1 MFRTNLIALGLIIAG
16 LAGTAMSGQNS
27 EKKDVPQSPW
37 EKKLLTELPALGHRN
52 WIVVADSAY
61 PEQISPGIEVV
72 VSGEDHFVVLGKV
85 LKALD
90 ASQHVRPKIYLDK
103 ELSYLSD
110 DLAPGIVA
118 CKGRL
123 NDMLKGCEVKPL
135 LHEELIA
142 RLDQVA
148 KTFRILMIKTNLA
161 LPYTSVF
168 MELDCGYWSPE
179 SEQKLR
185 KKMS

>member
-1 MFRTNLIALGLIIAG
+1 MLRTALIPLFFVVSVLGVA
-16 LAGTAMSGQNS
+16 AVSAQTSG
-27 EKKDVPQSPW
+27 KKSPAAAPW
-37 EKKLLTELPALGHRN
+37 ETRLLEELPALGHRN

-61 PEQISPGIEVV
+61 PAQISPGMEIV
-72 VSGEDHFVVLGKV
+72 VSGEDHLVVLDKV

-90 ASQHVRPKIYLDK
+90 ASRHVRPKVYLDK
-103 ELSYLSD
+103 ELSSLDD
-110 DLAPGIVA
+110 DLAPGIEA
-118 CKGRL
+118 LKARLDATLKGR
-123 NDMLKGCEVKPL
+123 EVKPV

-168 MELDCGYWSPE
+168 MELDCGYWPPE
-179 SEQKLR
+179 AEQKLR
-185 KKMS
+185 QKMR